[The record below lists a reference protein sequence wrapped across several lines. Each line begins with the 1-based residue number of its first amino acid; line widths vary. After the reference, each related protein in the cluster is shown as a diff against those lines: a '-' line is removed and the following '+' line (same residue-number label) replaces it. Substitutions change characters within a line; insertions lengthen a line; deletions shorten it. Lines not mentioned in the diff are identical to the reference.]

1 MKFIPINAIV
11 MKIDQLKSFL
21 PHVVAV
27 ALFIIVSYAY
37 FSPLIEGKKLAQ
49 HDIAMFKGSAKE
61 ILDYK
66 KATGEETL
74 WTNSMFGGMPAY
86 MISASYNGNLLRF
99 VNKILEVGQRPASF
113 IFITFLGFYILLLV
127 LGINPWLSI
136 VGAFAYGF
144 SSYFFI
150 VIGAGHNAKIHAISY
165 VAPMLAGMILTFR
178 GKLISGF
185 ALFALFLGLNLYT
198 GHPQITYYAGFIMVA
213 LTLAYFYQAYKEKLL
228 LQFAKAICV
237 LAVAGILAFG
247 ANFSKLWFTYDYG
260 KYSIRGPSELTS
272 GKADKTSGLDKSY
285 ATGWSYGVAES
296 FNLLIPNLMGG
307 STGMNIGT
315 DSKTYSFLKNNG
327 ISEKQAEAIVSQVY
341 SYWGPQP
348 GTSGPVYIGAIV
360 IFLFIFGL
368 FAVKGP
374 EKWAMLIVTALSIA
388 LAMGNNFNLLT
399 NFFLDHFPGY
409 NKFRTVSM
417 ILYIAEVTMPLLA
430 FMALKQIYE
439 ETLDKKQFMYAFKWS
454 AGIVGSIL
462 LFFMIFGGVIFNFR
476 GAIDGQLSAMGW
488 PDQMLSAFREDRKS
502 MLRADAIRSLIYVI
516 LAAGALYAFFIK
528 KLKPAY
534 FIAIL
539 GVLILL
545 DMWVVDKRYMSNK
558 QFVKDVQVEKPFT
571 PSAADLQILKDPAL
585 DYRVLNVTDGLN
597 AAFNDASTSY
607 FHKSL
612 GGYHGAKLRR
622 YQDII
627 DQHISKGNMAVL
639 NMLNT
644 RYVIQQGESGPVVN
658 FNPNALGNA
667 WFVDSIQIAPNA
679 DAEIAA
685 LNNINPAR
693 KAIVDKRFKQYLEGL
708 TTTNDTTGTITLV
721 DYKPNKL
728 VYKSSTSSPKLAVF
742 AEIYYPKG
750 WVVTVDGQVTD
761 HFRANYILR
770 AMVVPAGSHEIVFTF
785 KPKMYEVGRKI
796 DLASSLL
803 ILLVFIGWIG
813 FEAKKKFTE

>member
-1 MKFIPINAIV
+1 
-11 MKIDQLKSFL
+11 
-21 PHVVAV
+21 
-27 ALFIIVSYAY
+27 
-37 FSPLIEGKKLAQ
+37 
-49 HDIAMFKGSAKE
+49 
-61 ILDYK
+61 
-66 KATGEETL
+66 
-74 WTNSMFGGMPAY
+74 
-86 MISASYNGNLLRF
+86 
-99 VNKILEVGQRPASF
+99 
-113 IFITFLGFYILLLV
+113 
-127 LGINPWLSI
+127 
-136 VGAFAYGF
+136 
-144 SSYFFI
+144 
-150 VIGAGHNAKIHAISY
+150 
-165 VAPMLAGMILTFR
+165 
-178 GKLISGF
+178 
-185 ALFALFLGLNLYT
+185 
-198 GHPQITYYAGFIMVA
+198 
-213 LTLAYFYQAYKEKLL
+213 
-228 LQFAKAICV
+228 
-237 LAVAGILAFG
+237 
-247 ANFSKLWFTYDYG
+247 
-260 KYSIRGPSELTS
+260 
-272 GKADKTSGLDKSY
+272 
-285 ATGWSYGVAES
+285 
-296 FNLLIPNLMGG
+296 
-307 STGMNIGT
+307 
-315 DSKTYSFLKNNG
+315 
-327 ISEKQAEAIVSQVY
+327 
-341 SYWGPQP
+341 
-348 GTSGPVYIGAIV
+348 
-360 IFLFIFGL
+360 
-368 FAVKGP
+368 
-374 EKWAMLIVTALSIA
+374 
-388 LAMGNNFNLLT
+388 
-399 NFFLDHFPGY
+399 
-409 NKFRTVSM
+409 M
-417 ILYIAEVTMPLLA
+417 ILYIAEFTMPLLA

-439 ETLDKKQFMYAFKWS
+439 ETLDKKQFIYAFKWS

-476 GAIDGQLSAMGW
+476 GAIDSQLSAMGW

-742 AEIYYPKG
+742 SEIYYPKG
-750 WVVTVDGQVTD
+750 WVVTVDGKVSD
-761 HFRANYILR
+761 HFRANYVLR

-785 KPKMYEVGRKI
+785 KPKMYEVGKKI

-813 FEAKKKFTE
+813 FEVKKKFAE